1 MAARVAASV
10 VWLTPGAI
18 MTLTSLTST
27 LTGLAAGLTI
37 FDSGFLFVTEAF
49 NCTEA
54 GFTLAS
60 DKFFF
65 VGVTVAFDAAARTAL
80 GAGLALDFFAVAAI
94 ATFVGDFTAF
104 TAVVAALPVGLAALA
119 LETDLVPAAV
129 LATVFVAE
137 GIEVFAGFFIASAI
151 ESTAK

>member
-1 MAARVAASV
+1 
-10 VWLTPGAI
+10 
-18 MTLTSLTST
+18 
-27 LTGLAAGLTI
+27 
-37 FDSGFLFVTEAF
+37 
-49 NCTEA
+49 
-54 GFTLAS
+54 
-60 DKFFF
+60 
-65 VGVTVAFDAAARTAL
+65 
-80 GAGLALDFFAVAAI
+80 VAAI

-129 LATVFVAE
+129 LAAVFVAE